1 VYVNRKQNY
10 KGKGHLRNLVKWLD
24 RIRGKEEIPTSVAFD
39 DLDTW
44 LDMVLETLF
53 RGLSANA
60 DRLYKEIRTQ
70 REHLKHDIAQLQD
83 AESTEE
89 VPDRIVKI
97 GMLNR
102 EKMVKHLYA
111 VTEKI
116 AVPTHTDYKT
126 VLSFYTETTANLE
139 FPFGKS
145 ETNIYCVRSL
155 FPTEIKE
162 LIADLNRLRTLLN
175 QLIAPTQGKESQ
187 IQQLE
192 RVPEVVRDIKELK
205 SGIETER
212 TASGTHEEAFSAL
225 KSEIGTDTKQLRLLE
240 EGDAWK
246 QFTELETNLSSLE
259 AKLTALESNVHKLF
273 APLRKP
279 LTLLQKQDET
289 GRHTLTPEERSAISS
304 ILSSSMR
311 ALEGDVKGS
320 LRVIKGLIEGD
331 PAVLKDRKRESAL
344 NWLDQLLV
352 ADLATLKEKRAF
364 LQAQTAEVSGKLSDL
379 PIRNEKEELDRA
391 LESAQGQLT
400 QLQDEIARSKKH
412 IISLEEELEKN
423 KQRLQT
429 TLEGLSGSE
438 IEVAFTF

>member
-10 KGKGHLRNLVKWLD
+10 KGNGHLRNLVKWLD

-44 LDMVLETLF
+44 LDIVSETLF
-53 RGLSANA
+53 RGLSTNA
-60 DRLYKEIRTQ
+60 DRLYDEIRTQ
-70 REHLKHDIAQLQD
+70 REHLKQDIAQLQN

-175 QLIAPTQGKESQ
+175 QLIAATQGKENQ

-192 RVPEVVRDIKELK
+192 RVPEIVQDIKGLK
-205 SGIETER
+205 SGIEKER
-212 TASGTHEEAFSAL
+212 ADIGNQEGACTALE
-225 KSEIGTDTKQLRLLE
+225 KEIGTDTKQLRLLE
-240 EGDAWK
+240 EGEAWK
-246 QFTELETNLSSLE
+246 QFTALETDALSLE
-259 AKLTALESNVHKLF
+259 TELRELESNVHKLF

-304 ILSSSMR
+304 ILSSPMR
-311 ALEGDVKGS
+311 ALEGDVKGL
-320 LRVIKGLIEGD
+320 LRTIKAIIEED
-331 PAVLKDRKRESAL
+331 PSVLKDRKRESAL
-344 NWLDQLLV
+344 NWLDQLLD

-391 LESAQGQLT
+391 LDSAQGQLT

-412 IISLEEELEKN
+412 IVSLGEELEKT
-423 KQRLQT
+423 KQRLVAA
-429 TLEGLSGSE
+429 LEKLAGKS
-438 IEVAFTF
+438 IEVTFTF

>member
-1 VYVNRKQNY
+1 MYANRWQNY
-10 KGKGHLRNLVKWLD
+10 KGNRHLRNLVKWLD

-44 LDMVLETLF
+44 LDTVSETLF
-53 RGLSANA
+53 RGLSTNA
-60 DRLYKEIRTQ
+60 DRLYKEIRTL
-70 REHLKHDIAQLQD
+70 REQLKQDITTLQK

-102 EKMVKHLYA
+102 EKMVKHLDA

-116 AVPTHTDYKT
+116 VVPTHTDYET
-126 VLSFYTETTANLE
+126 VLSFYRETTANFD

-192 RVPEVVRDIKELK
+192 RVPGIARDIKGLK
-205 SGIETER
+205 SEIETER
-212 TASGTHEEAFSAL
+212 TAIGTHEEAFSAL
-225 KSEIGTDTKQLRLLE
+225 KSEIETDEKQLRLLE
-240 EGDAWK
+240 EGEAWK
-246 QFTELETNLSSLE
+246 QFKELETDLSSLE
-259 AKLTALESNVHKLF
+259 AELTALESNVHKLF

-289 GRHTLTPEERSAISS
+289 GRHTRTTEERSAISS
-304 ILSSSMR
+304 ILSSPMR
-311 ALEGDVKGS
+311 TLEGDVKGS
-320 LRVIKGLIEGD
+320 LRVIKDLIEGD
-331 PAVLKDRKRESAL
+331 PSVLKDRKRESAL
-344 NWLDQLLV
+344 NWLDHLLD

-364 LQAQTAEVSGKLSDL
+364 LQAQIAEVTGKLSDL
-379 PIRNEKEELDRA
+379 PIRKEKEELDRA
-391 LESAQGQLT
+391 LKSAQGQLT
-400 QLQDEIARSKKH
+400 QLQDDIARSKKH
-412 IISLEEELEKN
+412 IISLEEDLTQTKHHLQAALEELA
-423 KQRLQT
+423 
-429 TLEGLSGSE
+429 GSE